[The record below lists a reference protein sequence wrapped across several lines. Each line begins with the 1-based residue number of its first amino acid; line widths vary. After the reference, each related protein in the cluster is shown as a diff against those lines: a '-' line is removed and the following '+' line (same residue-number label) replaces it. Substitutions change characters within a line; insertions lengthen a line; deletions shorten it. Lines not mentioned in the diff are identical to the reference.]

1 MLHFETIWFLR
12 GFKKFYRKFVLVV
25 EIIVQL
31 YKSITVDEIL
41 KYRSKEKI
49 ISVTGLGYV
58 GLPLALEFAKHFKVI
73 GFDIN
78 ESRIALMK
86 AGIDPSKELESN
98 AFNDCDI
105 VFSSQVEDLKL
116 ANFHIIGVPTDIDA
130 NKVPNLT
137 PLLNATR
144 SVAYALKKGDFVIYE
159 STVYPG
165 CTEEDCVPI
174 LENISGLKGG
184 IDFKFGYSPERIVPG
199 DKVKTLTNILKIV
212 SGNDNEALELISE
225 IYGTIIK
232 AGLHKAESIM
242 VAEAAKVIENT
253 QRDINISLMN
263 ELAIIFD
270 KMGIDTKAVIE
281 AASTKWNF
289 HKYQP
294 GLVGGHCISVDPF
307 YLIHK
312 AKKLG
317 IDPQVIAA
325 GRRVNDFIP
334 TFIAK
339 RIVQALIEQDK
350 NPGKSKVLVMGI
362 TFKEDVS
369 DIRNSKV
376 VDLVKELMDYSIN
389 VHVID
394 PHGSTDE
401 LAHEY
406 GITLNEEPIGLYD
419 IIVLAVGHNIY
430 RQMTTKDFQKLSKD
444 EIYMFDIKGT
454 RNRNEFKN
462 YWRL

>member
-1 MLHFETIWFLR
+1 MR
-12 GFKKFYRKFVLVV
+12 
-25 EIIVQL
+25 QL
-31 YKSITVDEIL
+31 IESLIN
-41 KYRSKEKI
+41 KEKI

-78 ESRIALMK
+78 VARVELMK
-86 AGIDPSKELESN
+86 KGIDPSKELDSN
-98 AFNDCDI
+98 AFEGCDI
-105 VFSSQVEDLKL
+105 TFTADVADLKK
-116 ANFHIIGVPTDIDA
+116 AHFHIVGVPTDIDE
-130 NKVPNLT
+130 NKVPNLN
-137 PLLNATR
+137 PLLGASR
-144 SVAYALKKGDFVIYE
+144 SVASALKKGDYVVYE

-174 LENISGLKGG
+174 LEDISGLKGG
-184 IDFKFGYSPERIVPG
+184 SDFKYGYSPERIVPG

-212 SGNDNEALELISE
+212 SGNDAEALETISE
-225 IYGTIIK
+225 VYGTIIN
-232 AGLHKAESIM
+232 AGLHKAESIK

-270 KMGIDTKAVIE
+270 KIGIDTKAVIE
-281 AASTKWNF
+281 AAGTKWNF

-307 YLIHK
+307 YLMHK
-312 AKKLG
+312 AKQLG

-334 TFIAK
+334 SFIAK

-350 NPGKSKVLVMGI
+350 NPGKAKVLVMGI

-376 VDLVKELMDYSIN
+376 VDLVKELMDYSIH
-389 VHVID
+389 VHVVD
-394 PHGSTDE
+394 PHGCPNE

-406 GITLNEEPIGLYD
+406 GITLIDEPVGLYD
-419 IIVLAVGHNIY
+419 IIVLAVGHSEYI
-430 RQMTTKDFQKLSKD
+430 QMTRDDFQKLSKD
-444 EIYMFDIKGT
+444 EIYMFDIKGAKDPK
-454 RNRNEFKN
+454 EFQN